1 MVLQPKR
8 AISTRARELPPPR
21 PAPSTVPPP
30 PPAKEDPFQKEKASQ
45 FSDANW
51 MRLIWI
57 VLGLVLINI
66 FIASLF
72 TDGDTQTEIPY
83 SVFVE
88 QAESDNVTSIES
100 TGEVIIG
107 TFRAKVSYPADSKD
121 TLSDFRTRRPEF
133 ATDDVVAT
141 LVGNGV
147 EVSAKKSSSN
157 TNILL
162 LILINFG
169 PAVLIIFGY
178 LWLMRRASGV
188 MGGIGSLGRSRAVRV
203 DGSRQSVTFAD
214 VAGIDEA
221 KEELIEVVDFLR
233 DPSRYQALGARA
245 PRGVLLMGAP
255 GTGKTL
261 LARAVAGE
269 ANVPFFSMSAAEFI
283 EMIVGV
289 GASRVR
295 DLFNQAKAVAPS
307 IVFIDELDAI
317 GRTRGNFGAFGG
329 VDEREQ
335 TLNQVLTEMDGF
347 TANQGVIVLAA
358 TNRPDILDP
367 ALLRAGRFDRRVTIN
382 APDQSGRIAIL
393 RVHTKSVPL
402 AADAD
407 LQTIAS
413 TTPGMV
419 GADIANLVNE
429 AALMAARRGHLAVQL
444 SDFTDALE
452 RILLGAER
460 KIMLTEADRKRT
472 AYHESGHALIGMLQE
487 GADPVR
493 KVSIIPHGRTLG
505 VTYQS
510 PTADRYGMS
519 ENYLRGRIMSALGG
533 RVAEEIVFD
542 DVTTGAESDL
552 EDVTAIARQMVGRWG
567 MSHKIGPMS
576 VLPPIEEEVGYLA
589 TSAKA
594 PSDELRQLVDAE
606 ARVIIDDCYAR
617 ARETLVAHRT
627 QLDSLARVLLE
638 HETLEESEAYAAAG
652 VEHPPRRPW
661 E

>member
-1 MVLQPKR
+1 M
-8 AISTRARELPPPR
+8 
-21 PAPSTVPPP
+21 
-30 PPAKEDPFQKEKASQ
+30 
-45 FSDANW
+45 
-51 MRLIWI
+51 
-57 VLGLVLINI
+57 
-66 FIASLF
+66 
-72 TDGDTQTEIPY
+72 
-83 SVFVE
+83 
-88 QAESDNVTSIES
+88 
-100 TGEVIIG
+100 
-107 TFRAKVSYPADSKD
+107 
-121 TLSDFRTRRPEF
+121 
-133 ATDDVVAT
+133 
-141 LVGNGV
+141 
-147 EVSAKKSSSN
+147 
-157 TNILL
+157 
-162 LILINFG
+162 
-169 PAVLIIFGY
+169 
-178 LWLMRRASGV
+178 
-188 MGGIGSLGRSRAVRV
+188 
-203 DGSRQSVTFAD
+203 
-214 VAGIDEA
+214 
-221 KEELIEVVDFLR
+221 
-233 DPSRYQALGARA
+233 
-245 PRGVLLMGAP
+245 
-255 GTGKTL
+255 
-261 LARAVAGE
+261 
-269 ANVPFFSMSAAEFI
+269 
-283 EMIVGV
+283 

-393 RVHTKSVPL
+393 CVHTKSVPL
-402 AADAD
+402 APDAD
-407 LQTIAS
+407 LQTVAS

-429 AALMAARRGHLAVQL
+429 AALMAARRGHKAVHM

-472 AYHESGHALIGMLQE
+472 AYHESGHALLGMLQE
-487 GADPVR
+487 GSDPVR
-493 KVSIIPHGRTLG
+493 KVSIIPHGRALG

-519 ENYLRGRIMSALGG
+519 ENYLRGRIISALGG
-533 RVAEEIVFD
+533 RVAEEIVFN

-617 ARETLVAHRT
+617 ARETLVAHRV

-638 HETLEESEAYAAAG
+638 HETLEETEAYVAAG
-652 VEHPPRRPW
+652 VEHPPRRAW